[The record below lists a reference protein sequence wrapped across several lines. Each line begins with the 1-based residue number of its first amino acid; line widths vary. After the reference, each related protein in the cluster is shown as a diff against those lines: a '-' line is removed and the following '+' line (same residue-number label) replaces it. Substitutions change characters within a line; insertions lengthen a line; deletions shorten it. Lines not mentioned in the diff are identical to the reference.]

1 MKKRKRS
8 KMDIQFITA
17 SISTTLVLIL
27 LGGVVVSVLTAKNIS
42 TYMKENFTM
51 SIYLVDNAKETQA
64 LDLKKKIDKDV
75 YTRATNYISKAQIL
89 KEQSEAL
96 GINPSEFLGVN
107 PYSSCIELRLKAH
120 YANNKNI
127 KKIEEQLLQYKLIDE
142 VNYSEQVMDMLNNN
156 FQKISFILLAL
167 AAMLGLISFALINN
181 TIRLAIYS
189 QRFLIH
195 TMKLVGASW
204 GFIRRPFLSR
214 NFSIGLFSATVANIF
229 LLFGLHMLLNLEPDL
244 ASILTM
250 DVTLAVIASV
260 YLFGIIITVLCA
272 YFSINK
278 YLRMKASSLYYI

>member
-1 MKKRKRS
+1 MGKRKRS

-27 LGGVVVSVLTAKNIS
+27 LGGVVVSVLTAKNIT
-42 TYMKENFTM
+42 TYMKENFTL
-51 SIYLVDNAKETQA
+51 SLYLVDSAKDTQA
-64 LDLKKKIDKDV
+64 LALQKKINKEV
-75 YTRATNYISKAQIL
+75 YTHATHFISKAQVL
-89 KEQSEAL
+89 KEQTAAL
-96 GINPSEFLGVN
+96 GTNPSEFLGMN

-120 YANNKNI
+120 YANHESVKNI
-127 KKIEEQLLQYKLIDE
+127 ERKLLKNKLIDE
-142 VNYSEQVMDMLNNN
+142 VNYSERVMNMLNNN
-156 FQKISFILLAL
+156 FQKISFILLGL
-167 AAMLGLISFALINN
+167 AALLGLISFALINN

-214 NFSIGLFSATVANIF
+214 NLNIGLFSATLANI
-229 LLFGLHMLLNLEPDL
+229 LLLLGMHTALNLEPDL
-244 ASILTM
+244 SSILTFEILIM
-250 DVTLAVIASV
+250 VVGSV
-260 YLFGIIITVLCA
+260 YVFGVVITVLCA